1 MKIVLYAGYQSRP
14 FNPDTL
20 DEIGLGGTEQCII
33 YLAYYLTLQPN
44 TEVYVVGEVISGDY
58 DNVKYRTTQ
67 EFKQEVKS
75 VDTIIA
81 ASYIH
86 YLKEFEDIEFKNSI
100 FWVHNTDYYTW
111 WNGQDIK
118 NHRELLTHPKLST
131 IICLT
136 NWHKYKFVEQF
147 PETFDRIEVIGN
159 GIDRGHFVNVWPKL
173 EMVNGKVFSNNFQ
186 YVHLK
191 NSNQYVYTSHC
202 ERGLAK
208 LLEDWPDIKQFNPN
222 AILKIS
228 TPEYG
233 LEYYNLYFKELV
245 DNLEDVEFL
254 GTLSRPQLYKLMA
267 ESSYWYYPSEYE
279 ETFCITALEMLGH
292 KVQPITWEWGG
303 LKETLHGFNT
313 RHENEKINWNLVKD
327 YLHYNTW
334 KYIVK
339 RKWFPLLNRLNMD
352 LDYFYCLTLQANN
365 NQPLYDKCNSVTM
378 PKPYGYWNKQ
388 GFDGRT
394 MTPEDLA
401 KFGVKKHP
409 RWKTD
414 IDNNWWNREVTDGE
428 VGCALSHVDTW
439 VDAYARDMEI
449 TMILEEDFKQDIEV
463 PWTQVNQLLE
473 MGYDLIYL
481 GRNALKADIEQPI
494 DGVLGW
500 VNPDYTYN
508 SHAYILSRRGVQILV
523 EEYIDQY
530 KNEIFALDEF
540 LSITFGMTHRQD
552 ILLEYEGKTRLKAAA
567 PITNYFVQEN
577 SQGISNFNASQP
589 EILQASNWEEWCDKY
604 INPHMRKGQYRLM
617 VDEIGPNVI
626 EFPLF
631 TEKFCNEIIELAE
644 QHEWVTDRHLYYPTT
659 DQTMESLGMQSIYQK
674 VLEQFVYPI
683 WIWFWELAGEDWNK
697 LSSENFIAKY
707 NTLNQGSL
715 DLHHDDSVITLN
727 VRLNDDFKGGGTYL
741 PKYKTTLQ
749 PRKIGNVMS
758 HPGQITHIHG
768 GRPVE
773 EGTRYILVTFT
784 KKPQ

>member
-409 RWKTD
+409 RWKID
-414 IDNNWWNREVTDGE
+414 INNDWWNREVTDGE

-449 TMILEEDFKQDIEV
+449 TMILEEDFKQDIKV

>member
-439 VDAYARDMEI
+439 VDAYARNMEI

-631 TEKFCNEIIELAE
+631 TEKFCNEIVELAE
-644 QHEWVTDRHLYYPTT
+644 QHKWVTDRHKFYPTT
-659 DQTMESLGMQSIYQK
+659 DQTMESLGMQEIYQK
-674 VLEQFVYPI
+674 VLEEFVYPI
-683 WIWFWELAGEDWNK
+683 WIWFWDLQGDNWNT
-697 LSSENFIAKY
+697 LGSENFIAKY
-707 NTLNQGSL
+707 DTLNQGSL
-715 DLHHDDSVITLN
+715 DLHHDDSIITLN
-727 VRLNDDFKGGGTYL
+727 LRLNNDFKGGGTYL
-741 PKYKTTLQ
+741 PKYKTTVQ
-749 PRKIGNVMS
+749 PRKIGSVMS
-758 HPGQITHIHG
+758 HPGSITHLHG

>member
-644 QHEWVTDRHLYYPTT
+644 QHEWVTDRHLFYPTT

-683 WIWFWELAGEDWNK
+683 WIWFWD
-697 LSSENFIAKY
+697 
-707 NTLNQGSL
+707 
-715 DLHHDDSVITLN
+715 
-727 VRLNDDFKGGGTYL
+727 
-741 PKYKTTLQ
+741 
-749 PRKIGNVMS
+749 
-758 HPGQITHIHG
+758 
-768 GRPVE
+768 
-773 EGTRYILVTFT
+773 
-784 KKPQ
+784 

>member
-439 VDAYARDMEI
+439 VDAYARNMEI

-749 PRKIGNVMS
+749 PKKIGNVMS

-784 KKPQ
+784 QKPK

>member
-409 RWKTD
+409 RWKID
-414 IDNNWWNREVTDGE
+414 INNDWWNREVTDGE

-749 PRKIGNVMS
+749 PKKIGNVMS

-784 KKPQ
+784 QKPK

>member
-494 DGVLGW
+494 KGVLGW
-500 VNPDYTYN
+500 VEPDYTYN

-530 KNEIFALDEF
+530 KSEIFALDEF

-552 ILLEYEGKTRLKAAA
+552 ILLEYEGKTRLRAAA
-567 PITNYFVQEN
+567 PTINFFEQEN
-577 SQGISNFNASQP
+577 SQGISNFNAPQP

-644 QHEWVTDRHLYYPTT
+644 QHKWVTDRHFFYPTT
-659 DQTMESLGMQSIYQK
+659 DQTMESLGMQDIYQR

-683 WIWFWELAGEDWNK
+683 WIWFWELAGDDWNK
-697 LSSENFIAKY
+697 LGSENFIAKY
-707 NTLNQGSL
+707 DTLNQGSL

-727 VRLNDDFKGGGTYL
+727 LRLNDDFKGGGTYL

>member
-334 KYIVK
+334 EYIVK

-352 LDYFYCLTLQANN
+352 LDYFYCLTLQADN

-530 KNEIFALDEF
+530 KSEIFALDEF

-552 ILLEYEGKTRLKAAA
+552 ILLEYEGKTRLRAAA
-567 PITNYFVQEN
+567 PTINFFEQEN
-577 SQGISNFNASQP
+577 SQGISNFNTPQP

-749 PRKIGNVMS
+749 PKKIGNVMS

-784 KKPQ
+784 QKPK

>member
-33 YLAYYLTLQPN
+33 YLAYYLSLRPTN
-44 TEVYVVGEVISGDY
+44 EVYVVGEVISGDY
-58 DNVKYRTTQ
+58 DGVKYRTTQ
-67 EFKQEVKS
+67 EFKQEVDS

-86 YLKEFEDIEFKNSI
+86 YLKEFEDIKFKTSF

-111 WNGQDIK
+111 WNNEELP
-118 NHRELLTHPKLST
+118 NHRELLLDSRITN

-136 NWHKYKFVEQF
+136 NWHKHKFTQQF
-147 PETFDRIEVIGN
+147 PETHNKIKVIGN
-159 GIDRGHFVNVWPKL
+159 GIDIGHFVDVWPKL
-173 EMVNGKVFSNNFQ
+173 ETTEGRTFSNNSVYYQ
-186 YVHLK
+186 IK
-191 NSNQYVYTSHC
+191 NPNQYIYTSHC

-208 LLEDWPDIKQFNPN
+208 VLEDWPLIKQNNPN

-245 DNLEDVEFL
+245 DSLEGTQFL
-254 GTLSRPQLYKLMA
+254 GTLSRPQLYRLMA
-267 ESSYWYYPSEYE
+267 ESSYWYYPSNYE

-303 LKETLHGFNT
+303 LKETLHGFNSS
-313 RHENEKINWNLVKD
+313 HENEKINWSLVKS

-334 KYIVK
+334 NYITQH
-339 RKWFPLLNRLNMD
+339 KWLPLLIESNMN
-352 LDYFYCLTLQANN
+352 LDYVYCLTLQPED
-365 NQPLYDKCNSVTM
+365 NQQLYDKCNALKL
-378 PKPYGYWNKQ
+378 PKAHGYWPKQ

-394 MTPEDLA
+394 MTLEDLA
-401 KFGVKKHP
+401 KFGVNKHP
-409 RWKTD
+409 KWKID
-414 IDNNWWNREVTDGE
+414 INNGWWNRNVTDGE

-439 VDAYARDMEI
+439 VDSYARDLEV
-449 TMILEEDFKQDIEV
+449 TMVLEEDFKQVIDV
-463 PWTQVNQLLE
+463 PWAQVNQLIE

-481 GRNALKADIEQPI
+481 GRNALKADLEQPI
-494 DGVLGW
+494 KGVLGW
-500 VNPDYTYN
+500 VEPDYSYN
-508 SHAYILSRRGVQILV
+508 SHAYILSRKGVQILV

-552 ILLEYEGKTRLKAAA
+552 ILLEYGGKTRLKAAA
-567 PITNYFVQEN
+567 PTINFFEQEN
-577 SQGISNFNASQP
+577 SKGLSNYNASLP
-589 EILQASNWEEWCDKY
+589 EILQADDWGKWCDKY
-604 INPHMRKGQYRLM
+604 VNPHIRKGQFKLM

-631 TEKFCNEIIELAE
+631 TEKFCKEIIELAE
-644 QHEWVTDRHLYYPTT
+644 QNTWVTDRHKFYPTT
-659 DQTMESLGMQSIYQK
+659 DQTMESLGMQPIYQR
-674 VLEQFVYPI
+674 VLQEFVYPI
-683 WIWFWELAGEDWNK
+683 WIWFWELAGEDWNR
-697 LSSENFIAKY
+697 LNSENFIAKY
-707 NTLNQGSL
+707 DTKNQGSL

-727 VRLNDDFKGGGTYL
+727 LRLNDNFKGGGTYL
-741 PKYKTTLQ
+741 PKYQKTLQ

-758 HPGQITHIHG
+758 HPGQITHLHG

-784 KKPQ
+784 QKPQ

>member
-339 RKWFPLLNRLNMD
+339 HKWFPLLNRLNMD

-439 VDAYARDMEI
+439 VDAYARNMEI

-631 TEKFCNEIIELAE
+631 TEKFCNEIVELAE
-644 QHEWVTDRHLYYPTT
+644 QHKWVTDRHKFYPTT
-659 DQTMESLGMQSIYQK
+659 DQTMESLGMQEIYQK
-674 VLEQFVYPI
+674 VLEEFVYPI
-683 WIWFWELAGEDWNK
+683 WIWFWDLQGDNWNT
-697 LSSENFIAKY
+697 LGSENFIAKY
-707 NTLNQGSL
+707 DTLNQGSL
-715 DLHHDDSVITLN
+715 DLHHDDSIITLN
-727 VRLNDDFKGGGTYL
+727 LRLNNDFKGGGTYL
-741 PKYKTTLQ
+741 PKYKTTVQ
-749 PRKIGNVMS
+749 PRKIGSVMS
-758 HPGQITHIHG
+758 HPGSITHLHG

>member
-339 RKWFPLLNRLNMD
+339 HKWFPLLNRLNMD

-409 RWKTD
+409 RWKID
-414 IDNNWWNREVTDGE
+414 INNDWWNREVTDGE

>member
-494 DGVLGW
+494 KGVLGW
-500 VNPDYTYN
+500 VEPDYTYN

-530 KNEIFALDEF
+530 KSEIFALDEF